1 MNLKKFA
8 AILPLLS
15 VLSFSVAAQTDT
27 VGVKTIVDKTIKY
40 NSDYPLEKVYL
51 HFDKPYYA
59 VGDTIWFKAYI
70 TNDVLATEDMTKNK
84 HLPSQISKVVYVDLL
99 TAKDSIVQRL
109 KLPVTDGTA
118 VGDILLLKNM
128 YKQGN
133 YHVRA
138 YTNWMRNFDPEYF
151 FNKTIPVGTLVDR
164 TVFNTITLAG
174 KLEGEKA
181 KVDAVIHYYTA
192 DGRDYAGRKV
202 SWKVQ
207 NSEFEDNLSKGK
219 GTTDSKGNINIS
231 FTTTKTAALNTA
243 SLITGIEINNNTTV
257 NTFSLKNVASP
268 VDVQFFPEGGDMISG
283 VKSKIAFKAIKADGL
298 GSDFKGTVTDNSGTV
313 VATLAAQHLGM
324 GFFELTPE
332 SGKTYKASITF
343 PDGSQNTYELPKA
356 KDVGMSL
363 SVNNTDPDKITLT
376 FAANDAFMQGG
387 KKTIAVIGKSG
398 QLVCYAGQVPLVSK
412 LYTATLPKSKF
423 PSGVAQFTI
432 FAPNGDVLAERL
444 AFIQR
449 NDQLKL
455 TLSTPKTTYTG
466 RDQVAFNVTAKT
478 PAGQPALANLSV
490 TVIDGKKVPVD
501 ENTETTILTHQLLT
515 ADLKGYI
522 EKPNYYFNNP
532 TATTAADLDILML
545 TQGYRRFTYKDILAN
560 KAPAVKF
567 LPEEGLE
574 ITGSLRTAAGMPV
587 SHGTINF
594 YIKNMKISSVVN
606 TGANGDFI
614 IPKLFFPDSVK
625 AVINARG
632 STNAN
637 NLMIM
642 VSNPQPQAAT
652 PNFNPGEEIANI
664 DTALNAYLQNDKK
677 IAQNSRVIQ
686 EVVIKDTK
694 VEKKANHQDYP
705 NLVGLSMMAD
715 HTLDG
720 SALKSCPNIFTCI
733 RSMMPGVIEN
743 QNMLYLAR
751 EYNSGRRT
759 PMSIYFD
766 GAVIDY
772 TDLLSVTPENIDQV
786 EVFNTEGLSGINRM
800 NNTSGVLVVT
810 SKKRT
815 KTKVDKELLDQLL
828 TPQYSAV
835 NFTPKGYYMAR
846 SFYSPKYD
854 VTKTGSFGG
863 DLRSTIYWNPKVITD
878 KTTGEASF
886 NFFNADTAGPYR
898 AIIEGIDSEGNIG
911 RAVYRYTVR

>member
-455 TLSTPKTTYTG
+455 TLSTPKTYLHRSRSG
-466 RDQVAFNVTAKT
+466 
-478 PAGQPALANLSV
+478 SV
-490 TVIDGKKVPVD
+490 
-501 ENTETTILTHQLLT
+501 
-515 ADLKGYI
+515 
-522 EKPNYYFNNP
+522 
-532 TATTAADLDILML
+532 
-545 TQGYRRFTYKDILAN
+545 
-560 KAPAVKF
+560 
-567 LPEEGLE
+567 
-574 ITGSLRTAAGMPV
+574 
-587 SHGTINF
+587 
-594 YIKNMKISSVVN
+594 
-606 TGANGDFI
+606 
-614 IPKLFFPDSVK
+614 
-625 AVINARG
+625 
-632 STNAN
+632 
-637 NLMIM
+637 
-642 VSNPQPQAAT
+642 
-652 PNFNPGEEIANI
+652 
-664 DTALNAYLQNDKK
+664 
-677 IAQNSRVIQ
+677 
-686 EVVIKDTK
+686 
-694 VEKKANHQDYP
+694 
-705 NLVGLSMMAD
+705 
-715 HTLDG
+715 
-720 SALKSCPNIFTCI
+720 
-733 RSMMPGVIEN
+733 
-743 QNMLYLAR
+743 
-751 EYNSGRRT
+751 
-759 PMSIYFD
+759 
-766 GAVIDY
+766 
-772 TDLLSVTPENIDQV
+772 
-786 EVFNTEGLSGINRM
+786 
-800 NNTSGVLVVT
+800 
-810 SKKRT
+810 
-815 KTKVDKELLDQLL
+815 
-828 TPQYSAV
+828 
-835 NFTPKGYYMAR
+835 
-846 SFYSPKYD
+846 
-854 VTKTGSFGG
+854 
-863 DLRSTIYWNPKVITD
+863 
-878 KTTGEASF
+878 
-886 NFFNADTAGPYR
+886 
-898 AIIEGIDSEGNIG
+898 
-911 RAVYRYTVR
+911 